1 MYLSEYPPF
10 DPPSTSA
17 HDFFKEQIVY
27 LYYNLSRK
35 DSADIQSLSIFFDN
49 LLGSLK
55 KYIRSSSSAEYS
67 IYLIQLFKL
76 LGQTRDCFSGKGEH
90 EVSYMLLSI
99 WYKYYPVLAIF
110 ALHKFVKPLSDGRL
124 GYGSWRDIK
133 YLCEYL
139 RLHTKDGIHHPL
151 VGYAIQF
158 MNKELKRSL
167 DCWNGELEDYLF
179 QISKCNSMNDVENL
193 EKPNARESLSTLVK
207 WIPRENKKFD
217 WIHEKLVIDWFN
229 TYKPYMLSS
238 FQSYEG
244 YYAALDKCK
253 MRYRQ
258 MIAKLNRQIDT
269 TEIKMCS
276 RQWDS
281 ILPQH
286 IPQITML
293 KNKGHLFYNNIV
305 HSHVVMRE
313 VPAAKKRQCSQNF
326 QKHFEKKFF
335 ILEPFDFLR
344 KHSQNIPNTPPIS
357 LLVKE
362 AFLLLQKMPLMQYT
376 PGSQNIDLQIDI
388 LNSQWQQLTS
398 ILGYFELADLIPMI
412 DFSFDTIHN
421 TDAFYTSIGL
431 ALLITERSTMGK
443 RLIAIDHIPSWVNL
457 EACGDFFSMI
467 RVLEKST
474 STMNHTH
481 CNYTAA
487 FEFIIEAIDD
497 TKMSFRKIRNLSL
510 VLFQSSPLSE
520 DFHSKIQDL
529 FIRKGLGSSRKK
541 ALPMPRMIY
550 WNMEK
555 SCSPLPGSLYS
566 LPNTFFLSGFSSSLL
581 HHLFTLQS
589 LDICKHSYD
598 LICKITEDERYDEL
612 GNYIEGLLNQ

>member
-1 MYLSEYPPF
+1 
-10 DPPSTSA
+10 
-17 HDFFKEQIVY
+17 
-27 LYYNLSRK
+27 
-35 DSADIQSLSIFFDN
+35 
-49 LLGSLK
+49 
-55 KYIRSSSSAEYS
+55 
-67 IYLIQLFKL
+67 
-76 LGQTRDCFSGKGEH
+76 
-90 EVSYMLLSI
+90 
-99 WYKYYPVLAIF
+99 
-110 ALHKFVKPLSDGRL
+110 
-124 GYGSWRDIK
+124 
-133 YLCEYL
+133 
-139 RLHTKDGIHHPL
+139 
-151 VGYAIQF
+151 
-158 MNKELKRSL
+158 
-167 DCWNGELEDYLF
+167 
-179 QISKCNSMNDVENL
+179 
-193 EKPNARESLSTLVK
+193 
-207 WIPRENKKFD
+207 
-217 WIHEKLVIDWFN
+217 
-229 TYKPYMLSS
+229 
-238 FQSYEG
+238 
-244 YYAALDKCK
+244 
-253 MRYRQ
+253 

-276 RQWDS
+276 RNWDT
-281 ILPQH
+281 ILPPH
-286 IPQITML
+286 IPQIAML

-305 HSHVVMRE
+305 HSHVVIRE

-335 ILEPFDFLR
+335 IIEPFDFLR
-344 KHSQNIPNTPPIS
+344 KHSTNIPNTPPIS

-467 RVLEKST
+467 RVLEKTTGSIK
-474 STMNHTH
+474 HTH
-481 CNYTAA
+481 YNYEAA
-487 FEFIIEAIDD
+487 FELMIEAIND
-497 TKMSFRKIRNLSL
+497 THMSFRKIRNLSL

-566 LPNTFFLSGFSSSLL
+566 LPNTFFISGLSASLL

-612 GNYIEGLLNQ
+612 GNYIEGLL

>member
-35 DSADIQSLSIFFDN
+35 DSADIQSLSTFFDN

-55 KYIRSSSSAEYS
+55 KYIQSSSSAEYS

-110 ALHKFVKPLSDGRL
+110 ALHKFVKALSDGRL

-305 HSHVVMRE
+305 HSYVTIRE

-335 ILEPFDFLR
+335 IIEPFDFLR
-344 KHSQNIPNTPPIS
+344 KHSVKLPNTPPIS

-398 ILGYFELADLIPMI
+398 ILGYFELADFIPMI
-412 DFSFDTIHN
+412 DFSLDTIHN

-467 RVLEKST
+467 RVLEKTTGSIK
-474 STMNHTH
+474 HTH
-481 CNYTAA
+481 YNYEAA

-510 VLFQSSPLSE
+510 VLFQCSPLGE

-529 FIRKGLGSSRKK
+529 FIHKGLGSSRKK

-550 WNMEK
+550 WNMAK

-612 GNYIEGLLNQ
+612 GNYIEGLL